1 MADGTTCAAV
11 LARRAHR
18 LFLAFLIVWGTKND
32 APRTLLHKLRALST
46 RTTAHS
52 QWFSACLFMEGKKIV
67 RQSVLNFRLGWRLP
81 SPMYLEAKRGGWS
94 RGMNVKTHLK
104 RALEQ
109 STRVPKSAPATT
121 CAVLHAKPP
130 PPAPPPSAPPPMLRR
145 HSSTGLSDALD
156 TSLSLGE
163 QSDDGMGAEPVSSR
177 KRTKPP
183 LPQDLTLKQKAKRMG
198 AKALCY
204 DRPRPHGGGSIAESI
219 TVVGTRYAGG
229 GLIAAMRLAAASSR
243 KLGATCA
250 TSSGLC
256 RIEAHRIGQRRSSR
270 SRSHSTAACSSA
282 LAKPSS
288 CRMR

>member
-67 RQSVLNFRLGWRLP
+67 RQSVLNFRSGWRLP

-163 QSDDGMGAEPVSSR
+163 QSDDGMGAEPVISR

-183 LPQDLTLKQKAKRMG
+183 LPQDLTLKQKMG
-198 AKALCY
+198 AKALCATGLA
-204 DRPRPHGGGSIAESI
+204 RMVAGPLQRVSQW
-219 TVVGTRYAGG
+219 VGTRYAGG

-243 KLGATCA
+243 KLGRHAQQAAVCA
-250 TSSGLC
+250 ASKRTGSGSGARAGADHTAL
-256 RIEAHRIGQRRSSR
+256 RRALRRWPSR
-270 SRSHSTAACSSA
+270 AAA
-282 LAKPSS
+282 G
-288 CRMR
+288 